1 MNFIKTTLA
10 FDPVFGL
17 LFVFYSI
24 LIFLAFYLTNKMR
37 TVAAL
42 RKKVEEQDKTILEL
56 DQQAKLIIKGDMELK
71 LYQQEVEDKLKK
83 LTVIKNLVI
92 SSMPVLDKEQLFSQ
106 IDKKVI
112 NSLGFKKGLIL
123 EAENLDEKAN
133 VGFQIQE
140 IEIIRNAF
148 KHKKESLNAARLLPY
163 TSEIYKQLQF
173 DLKAK
178 EILVAPVKVKEQIQ
192 AIFVVSGL
200 LIPTKI
206 SQSEE
211 ETLLI
216 ICICLSQC
224 LDKIGLFENVYHV
237 KDSLEKKIKERTNEL
252 VGSLREIELISKAK
266 SDFISSVSHEL
277 RTPLTSVKG
286 FSSLL
291 VDEKFGKLPEEAK
304 KRLAKIDENVDK
316 LMYMINTLLDISR
329 IESGKTELKI
339 VPLEIVELIKD
350 VAEFLSPQIKSKELN
365 LELKLPKALNVY
377 LDKNL
382 IERLFINLL
391 NNAIKFTPAKGRITI
406 SCKKDTNNKA
416 LISVSDTGCG
426 MKKDDSDK
434 IFQEFFRVDDPGHK
448 GIKGTGLGLSLVKRI
463 IDTHKEKIW
472 VESEVGKG
480 TSFHFTLKLA

>member
-1 MNFIKTTLA
+1 MNLIKTTLT

-17 LFVFYSI
+17 LFTFYSI
-24 LIFLAFYLTNKMR
+24 LIFLAFCLTNKMR
-37 TVAAL
+37 AVAAL
-42 RKKVEEQDKTILEL
+42 KKKVEEQDKTILEL

-133 VGFQIQE
+133 VGFGAQE
-140 IEIIRNAF
+140 IETIRNTF
-148 KHKKESLNAARLLPY
+148 KYKKESLNAARLLPY
-163 TSEIYKQLQF
+163 TSEIYKQLQL

-200 LIPTKI
+200 IIPTKI

-211 ETLLI
+211 ETMLI

-237 KDSLEKKIKERTNEL
+237 KDSLEKKIKERTSEL
-252 VGSLREIELISKAK
+252 VGSLREIKLISKAK

-339 VPLEIVELIKD
+339 VHLEIVELIKD
-350 VAEFLSPQIKSKELN
+350 IAEFLSPQIKSKELN
-365 LELKLPKALNVY
+365 LVLQLPKTLNVY
-377 LDKNL
+377 LDKTL

-391 NNAIKFTPAKGRITI
+391 NNAIKFTPVKGKITI
-406 SCKKDTNNKA
+406 GCKKDNNNKA

-434 IFQEFFRVDDPGHK
+434 IFQEFFRVDDAGHK